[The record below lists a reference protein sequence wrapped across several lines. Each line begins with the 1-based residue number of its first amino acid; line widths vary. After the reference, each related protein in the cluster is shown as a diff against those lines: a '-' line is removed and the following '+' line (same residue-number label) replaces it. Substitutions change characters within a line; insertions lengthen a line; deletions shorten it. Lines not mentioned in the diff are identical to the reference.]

1 MVMIQQR
8 STIRT
13 RYCNIYRLFLLS
25 FGGIL
30 LLVFRQ
36 RSTDKIIS
44 KDTHTKHQSNI
55 KRGTSKDNISSSH
68 QYNTMENDIKEDVIL
83 PTVSYSL
90 SAIVRTKKEGNNSS
104 QLEYALVHDK
114 VDAAA
119 RKRAEEKAARKEQQY
134 TLVHEKPPRG
144 WWLPGGG
151 VEHRD
156 ITPVDGAIREAL
168 EEAGSPNL
176 SHMLPLF
183 TTTKTNEENIKEDE
197 LELVPTMTHL
207 LSLEQSPG
215 RQRFIFRGEWIDD
228 DDNNDSADNSNTH
241 NCNILK
247 CPPGDDESEEAQWV
261 TLNEVQQIANRQRGD
276 TTQVE
281 SESTFLQQMKD
292 PWLRGHEP
300 VTFFGLLEYA
310 WQQNEVIPGLPVYK
324 MNLSGN
330 NVEVEDEE
338 EVTGAFFG
346 RHTLDEESQLMHYG
360 SRSALL
366 THLKCSLVVYDKSQQ
381 VFAIDKATNTFPS
394 SIVSDQNEMSLK
406 QLVDDMISE
415 YVPSH
420 PWADNARIGL
430 LRVQHIIHENGREAT
445 LTVYPYILF
454 PGTSEI
460 SNKATDWVP
469 IDELSV
475 PLEKRLAEV
484 VMDEEQLDNKYSS
497 LEILRDKESPRRC
510 CPPN

>member
-1 MVMIQQR
+1 M
-8 STIRT
+8 
-13 RYCNIYRLFLLS
+13 
-25 FGGIL
+25 
-30 LLVFRQ
+30 LVFRGT
-36 RSTDKIIS
+36 STT
-44 KDTHTKHQSNI
+44 KDTLTTTQHISTKDPTHT
-55 KRGTSKDNISSSH
+55 SH
-68 QYNTMENDIKEDVIL
+68 QHNTMENDMMKEDVIL

-90 SAIVRTKKEGNNSS
+90 SAIVRTKKEGNNTTK
-104 QLEYALVHDK
+104 LEYALVHDK

-119 RKRAEEKAARKEQQY
+119 RKRAEEKAAHEGQQY
-134 TLVHEKPPRG
+134 TLVHEKSPRG

-168 EEAGSPNL
+168 EEAGSPSL

-183 TTTKTNEENIKEDE
+183 TTTQTNDENINEDE
-197 LELVPTMTHL
+197 LKLLPTMTHL

-228 DDNNDSADNSNTH
+228 DNNDSADDSNTH
-241 NCNILK
+241 NCDILK

-261 TLNEVQQIANRQRGD
+261 TLDEVQQIANRQRGD

-281 SESTFLQQMKD
+281 SDSTFLQQMKD

-310 WQQNEVIPGLPVYK
+310 WQQNEVVPGLPVYK

-330 NVEVEDEE
+330 DIEVEEE

-346 RHTLDEESQLMHYG
+346 RHTLDEESQLVHHG

-366 THLKCSLVVYDKSQQ
+366 THLKCSLLVYDKSQQ
-381 VFAIDKATNTFPS
+381 AFAIDKATNIFPS
-394 SIVSDQNEMSLK
+394 SLVSDQNEMSLK
-406 QLVDDMISE
+406 KLVDDMISD

-420 PWADNARIGL
+420 PSADNASVGL

-454 PGTSEI
+454 PDTSEI

-469 IDELSV
+469 IDELSS

-484 VMDEEQLDNKYSS
+484 VMDDNQMKEKYSS
-497 LEILRDKESPRRC
+497 LEVLRDKESPRRC

>member
-1 MVMIQQR
+1 MIQQQ
-8 STIRT
+8 SPIRT
-13 RYCNIYRLFLLS
+13 PHCNIYRLFLLS
-25 FGGIL
+25 FGGIIL

-36 RSTDKIIS
+36 RTTNKIITS
-44 KDTHTKHQSNI
+44 KDTHMHT
-55 KRGTSKDNISSSH
+55 TH
-68 QYNTMENDIKEDVIL
+68 QYNIMEENDMNMEENDMKENIIL

-90 SAIVRTKKEGNNSS
+90 SAIVRIKKDGNNTAH
-104 QLEYALVHDK
+104 EYALVHDK

-168 EEAGSPNL
+168 EEAGSPSL

-183 TTTKTNEENIKEDE
+183 TTTQTNEDIKEDE
-197 LELVPTMTHL
+197 LQLLPSMSHL

-228 DDNNDSADNSNTH
+228 DDTTNYSAADNSNTH

-261 TLNEVQQIANRQRGD
+261 TLDEVKQITTRQRGD

-281 SESTFLQQMKD
+281 SDSTFLRQMKD

-310 WQQNEVIPGLPVYK
+310 WQQNEVVPGLPVYK

-330 NVEVEDEE
+330 VEEEE
-338 EVTGAFFG
+338 EVIGAFFG
-346 RHTLDEESQLMHYG
+346 RHTLDEESQLVYHG

-366 THLKCSLVVYDKSQQ
+366 THLKCSLLVYDKSLQ
-381 VFAIDKATNTFPS
+381 VFAIDQATNTFPS
-394 SIVSDQNEMSLK
+394 SFVSDQNEMSLK
-406 QLVDDMISE
+406 KLVDDMIS
-415 YVPSH
+415 YYNPSH
-420 PWADNARIGL
+420 PSADDASVGL

-445 LTVYPYILF
+445 LTVYPYIILAD
-454 PGTSEI
+454 TSEI
-460 SNKATDWVP
+460 SHDEIDWVP
-469 IDELSV
+469 INELSI

-484 VMDEEQLDNKYSS
+484 IMDDNQMKEKYLS
-497 LEILRDKESPRRC
+497 LEVLRDKESARRYTTHV
-510 CPPN
+510 

>member
-1 MVMIQQR
+1 
-8 STIRT
+8 
-13 RYCNIYRLFLLS
+13 
-25 FGGIL
+25 
-30 LLVFRQ
+30 
-36 RSTDKIIS
+36 
-44 KDTHTKHQSNI
+44 
-55 KRGTSKDNISSSH
+55 
-68 QYNTMENDIKEDVIL
+68 MENDNNMKEDVIL

-90 SAIVRTKKEGNNSS
+90 SAIVRTKKEGSNSS
-104 QLEYALVHDK
+104 KLEYALVHDK

-119 RKRAEEKAARKEQQY
+119 RKRVKEKKGQQY

-168 EEAGSPNL
+168 EEAGSPSL

-183 TTTKTNEENIKEDE
+183 TTTKTNEENINEDE
-197 LELVPTMTHL
+197 LQLIPTMTHL

-228 DDNNDSADNSNTH
+228 DDNNDSTDDSNTH
-241 NCNILK
+241 NCNVLK
-247 CPPGDDESEEAQWV
+247 CSPGDDESEEAQWV
-261 TLNEVQQIANRQRGD
+261 TQNEVQQIANRHRGD

-281 SESTFLQQMKD
+281 SDSTFLQQMRD

-310 WQQNEVIPGLPVYK
+310 WQQNEVVPGLPVYK

-330 NVEVEDEE
+330 DVEVEEE

-346 RHTLDEESQLMHYG
+346 RHTLDEESKLVHHG

-366 THLKCSLVVYDKSQQ
+366 THLKCSLLVYDKLQQ
-381 VFAIDKATNTFPS
+381 TFAIDKATNTFPS
-394 SIVSDQNEMSLK
+394 SFVSDQNKLSLK
-406 QLVDDMISE
+406 KLVDDMIS
-415 YVPSH
+415 YYNPSH
-420 PWADNARIGL
+420 PSADDASVGL

-445 LTVYPYILF
+445 LTVYPYTILAD
-454 PGTSEI
+454 TSEI
-460 SNKATDWVP
+460 SHDEIDWVP
-469 IDELSV
+469 IDELSIS
-475 PLEKRLAEV
+475 LERRLVEV
-484 VMDEEQLDNKYSS
+484 VMDDNQMKEKYLSLDV
-497 LEILRDKESPRRC
+497 LRDKESPRRYKSHV
-510 CPPN
+510 

>member
-25 FGGIL
+25 FGGIIL
-30 LLVFRQ
+30 LIIFRQ
-36 RSTDKIIS
+36 RTTHKII
-44 KDTHTKHQSNI
+44 KDTHHTKHQHNMEKDI
-55 KRGTSKDNISSSH
+55 KEDASSSH
-68 QYNTMENDIKEDVIL
+68 QYNTMGNDMKEDVIL

-90 SAIVRTKKEGNNSS
+90 SAIVRTKKEGNNTTK
-104 QLEYALVHDK
+104 LEYALVHDK
-114 VDAAA
+114 VDSAA

-156 ITPVDGAIREAL
+156 ITPVDGAIREAI
-168 EEAGSPNL
+168 EEAGSPSL
-176 SHMLPLF
+176 SQMLPLF
-183 TTTKTNEENIKEDE
+183 TTTKTNEDIKEDE
-197 LELVPTMTHL
+197 LQLLPTMTHL

-228 DDNNDSADNSNTH
+228 DDNNDDNVSADDSNTH

-247 CPPGDDESEEAQWV
+247 CSPGDDESEEAQWV
-261 TLNEVQQIANRQRGD
+261 TLNEVQQIATRKRGD

-281 SESTFLQQMKD
+281 SDSTFLQQMRD

-300 VTFFGLLEYA
+300 VTFFGLLENA
-310 WQQNEVIPGLPVYK
+310 WQQNEVVPGLPVYK
-324 MNLSGN
+324 INLSGN
-330 NVEVEDEE
+330 DVKEE

-346 RHTLDEESQLMHYG
+346 RHTLDEESQLVHYG

-366 THLKCSLVVYDKSQQ
+366 THLKCSLLVHNKSQQ
-381 VFAIDKATNTFPS
+381 TFAIDKSTNTFPS
-394 SIVSDQNEMSLK
+394 SLVSDQNEMSLK
-406 QLVDDMISE
+406 KLVDDMIL
-415 YVPSH
+415 YYNPSH
-420 PWADNARIGL
+420 PSADDARVGL

-445 LTVYPYILF
+445 LTVYPYIIL
-454 PGTSEI
+454 PDTSEI
-460 SNKATDWVP
+460 SNKATDWVR
-469 IDELSV
+469 IDELSS

-484 VMDEEQLDNKYSS
+484 VMDDNQMKEKYLSLDV
-497 LEILRDKESPRRC
+497 LRDKESARRYTSQV
-510 CPPN
+510 